1 MVLWGTLLKYSISKI
16 PDWNQSFQTSY
27 ACSHAYR
34 FRFVFAN
41 PGKVTVTTE
50 YLLYDFISTLGNVG
64 GTLGLF
70 IGFSFSG
77 LISYVLNGI
86 LKIVD
91 SMNEWIG
98 SKKDQ
103 TKVTIVQEKS
113 HEINKGKIVL

>member
-1 MVLWGTLLKYSISKI
+1 M
-16 PDWNQSFQTSY
+16 N
-27 ACSHAYR
+27 
-34 FRFVFAN
+34 
-41 PGKVTVTTE
+41 TE
-50 YLLYDFISTLGNVG
+50 YLLHDFISTLGNVG

-91 SMNEWIG
+91 YTNEWIG

-103 TKVTIVQEKS
+103 TKVTVVQEKS
-113 HEINKGKIVL
+113 HEINKGVIVLQMNIFIIQYY

>member
-1 MVLWGTLLKYSISKI
+1 M
-16 PDWNQSFQTSY
+16 
-27 ACSHAYR
+27 
-34 FRFVFAN
+34 
-41 PGKVTVTTE
+41 
-50 YLLYDFISTLGNVG
+50 G

-91 SMNEWIG
+91 SVNEWLG

-103 TKVTIVQEKS
+103 TKVTLVQEKS
-113 HEINKGKIVL
+113 HEINKGTIVYYNGIYSISLINKSYTI

>member
-1 MVLWGTLLKYSISKI
+1 M
-16 PDWNQSFQTSY
+16 
-27 ACSHAYR
+27 
-34 FRFVFAN
+34 FAN
-41 PGKVTVTTE
+41 PGKVTVNTE